1 MKKILLCTVVLTMAG
16 CASNPSDIGAQY
28 VSPEPY
34 LQQSCAQL
42 AQLDQADTQ
51 DLASAEKHQ
60 RRMHQSDEWGVAL
73 IGVPVGSI
81 GGDRHKDIGRLKGEL
96 DALHTAERGKNCVGR
111 YSPADY
117 NGLPSAY
124 PVPTGTTATPT
135 AAVPTDDI
143 DPATGVG
150 VTARS
155 TPAQQGLAPTGV
167 TTGTTGHTAAP
178 DYNPPA
184 YHMPAAGYSSPSY
197 SENPFR

>member
-1 MKKILLCTVVLTMAG
+1 MKKIFLCTAVLAMTG

-42 AQLDQADTQ
+42 AHIDQADTQ

-96 DALHTAERGKNCVGR
+96 DAIHTAERGKNCVGS

-117 NGLPSAY
+117 NGMPSAY
-124 PVPTGTTATPT
+124 PATPSARGLST
-135 AAVPTDDI
+135 GV
-143 DPATGVG
+143 DPADG
-150 VTARS
+150 A
-155 TPAQQGLAPTGV
+155 AV
-167 TTGTTGHTAAP
+167 TTGSTAARQGVATPGTTGSGVRAP
-178 DYNPPA
+178 SDTGYSAPA
-184 YHMPAAGYSSPSY
+184 YSMPAAGYSSPSY
-197 SENPFR
+197 SDNPFR

>member
-1 MKKILLCTVVLTMAG
+1 MKDRIGQPMKKILLCRVILALAG

-42 AQLDQADTQ
+42 AQLDQTDTQ

-81 GGDRHKDIGRLKGEL
+81 GGDRHKDIARLKGEL
-96 DALHTAERGKNCVGR
+96 DALHTAERGKNCVGS

-117 NGLPSAY
+117 NGTPAAY
-124 PVPTGTTATPT
+124 HTPAASGSLSGNNAADSGNPAIATTPTMTGLQGAGAATRAATP
-135 AAVPTDDI
+135 
-143 DPATGVG
+143 
-150 VTARS
+150 S
-155 TPAQQGLAPTGV
+155 S
-167 TTGTTGHTAAP
+167 
-178 DYNPPA
+178 YNPPA
-184 YHMPAAGYSSPSY
+184 YHAPAAGYASPSY
-197 SENPFR
+197 SDNPFR